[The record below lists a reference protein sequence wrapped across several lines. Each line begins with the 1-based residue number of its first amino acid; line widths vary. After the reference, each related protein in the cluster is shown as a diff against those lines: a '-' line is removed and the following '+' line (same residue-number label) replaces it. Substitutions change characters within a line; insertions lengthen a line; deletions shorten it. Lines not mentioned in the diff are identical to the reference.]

1 MSPASP
7 NEEDTT
13 SSCYLPPPV
22 GEPVAQATA
31 RPPAPEPPRLP
42 RGVTSWASYAQ
53 PADGEPGATPT
64 ATSEGPEHGTGT
76 NRLATAAL
84 WCGIGG
90 FIPVAAV
97 AAVVL
102 GVVALR
108 QMGRVVRGG
117 KASAVAGVVLGSV
130 WVVGWVAILALGAT
144 GAPQRDADTGALTP
158 GARVEVV
165 DLQGGDCFDGLP
177 ASADTTVTAVTG
189 MPCAGSHEA
198 QVGTTLTLPDQPWPG
213 RDQAAALAQDACST
227 KVGRFIR
234 DQDHERVA
242 LTVIYPSTLPD
253 WRRDRGVSCVLV
265 ADDGGRL
272 TGTVLKNR

>member
-1 MSPASP
+1 VSPASP

-13 SSCYLPPPV
+13 SSRYLPPV
-22 GEPVAQATA
+22 GEPVEAAIA
-31 RPPAPEPPRLP
+31 RPPAPAPPRLP
-42 RGVTSWASYAQ
+42 RGVTSWASYAR
-53 PADGEPGATPT
+53 PVDGETGVTSAPT
-64 ATSEGPEHGTGT
+64 GDGREYRTGT

-108 QMGRVVRGG
+108 QMRRVVRGG
-117 KASAVAGVVLGSV
+117 KAAAVAGVVLGSV

-158 GARVEVV
+158 GARVAVV
-165 DLQGGDCFDGLP
+165 DLRDGDCFDGVP
-177 ASADTTVTAVTG
+177 ASADTVVTAVTG
-189 MPCAGSHEA
+189 MPCAGPHEA

-213 RDQAAALAQDACST
+213 RDQAEALAQDACST
-227 KVGRFIR
+227 KVGRFVR

-242 LTVIYPSTLPD
+242 LSVIYPSTLPD

-265 ADDGGRL
+265 AADGGRL